1 MRTPV
6 ISRTMKYTIATV
18 MVVDKE
24 RGEVFNTA
32 ITIPSVIK
40 GEKPMFNYCKKALED
55 GYIKV
60 VDIVDTLVEEEKR
73 FMTVEEWLKYSKVM
87 TDDDELDEQ

>member
-32 ITIPSVIK
+32 IRIPSVIK
-40 GEKPMFNYCKKALED
+40 GESSMLKYCEKALED

-73 FMTVEEWLKYSKVM
+73 YMTVEDFMKYSKVM
-87 TDDDELDEQ
+87 TDDDEVDEQ